1 MYKILK
7 ILNNV
12 ILLIY
17 KIDLFQMEMM
27 ICIFG
32 FEEAIKRIGFSIFF
46 NRNQLPWYYHFVF
59 VIKPKKNMLFMMYN
73 KEEGTKKKQGRR

>member
-1 MYKILK
+1 VYKTLK

-32 FEEAIKRIGFSIFF
+32 FEEAIKRIGFSIFLIVI
-46 NRNQLPWYYHFVF
+46 NYHGTTTLCLLLNQKKH
-59 VIKPKKNMLFMMYN
+59 VIHDV
-73 KEEGTKKKQGRR
+73 